1 MVAAFLNRKGWG
13 TDGGTSMIKQILV
26 GVDGSPESRAA
37 VDYASKLARETGRSL
52 LLAYVAEPPLPV
64 DLVPVQNDEELRL
77 WAQRVL
83 DGIAAR
89 AARTGLEVATAVLS
103 GPVAETLA
111 EAARAEG
118 IEFVV
123 VGHRERSAVTRA
135 LLGSVADRLAQISPK
150 PLLLVPETLAAA

>member
-1 MVAAFLNRKGWG
+1 M
-13 TDGGTSMIKQILV
+13 MKQILV

-37 VDYASKLARETGRSL
+37 VDFASRLARETGRGL
-52 LLAYVAEPPLPV
+52 LLAYVAESLPV
-64 DLVPVQNDEELRL
+64 DLVPVQNDEELCL

-89 AARTGLEVATAVLS
+89 AARTGLEVGTAVLS

-111 EAARAEG
+111 EAARAED

-123 VGHRERSAVTRA
+123 VGHRDRSAVTRA

-150 PLLLVPETLAAA
+150 PLLLVPEALAVA